1 MSKSS
6 KPSDEPKDAVSD
18 AVDESLIDPA
28 ETAETSDTLGVAKK
42 TKAEREAEKEEAR
55 REKERE
61 TLRRRTTPQP
71 VKLDG
76 GKNPGWWVPTMLS
89 LMGAGLLW
97 LVVYYLSTTMEP
109 NAKGERIRVEG
120 VVIDGTG
127 SPVKDVLIEV
137 WQANAEGIYAHS
149 EVPGEVEREREHRE
163 GQHQRGR
170 PQQVDADLS
179 EGLVHLARYEG
190 RDHRAPAFFTCSG
203 YVASVAPPR
212 SVCISSSM
220 MVITRALAE

>member
-76 GKNPGWWVPTMLS
+76 GKDTQTVTLEPARIPAPTTRS
-89 LMGAGLLW
+89 TAAGSAFSART
-97 LVVYYLSTTMEP
+97 VT
-109 NAKGERIRVEG
+109 
-120 VVIDGTG
+120 GTG
-127 SPVKDVLIEV
+127 
-137 WQANAEGIYAHS
+137 
-149 EVPGEVEREREHRE
+149 R
-163 GQHQRGR
+163 
-170 PQQVDADLS
+170 
-179 EGLVHLARYEG
+179 
-190 RDHRAPAFFTCSG
+190 
-203 YVASVAPPR
+203 
-212 SVCISSSM
+212 
-220 MVITRALAE
+220 